1 MVGTKSVPT
10 LPLAKGNLFMA
21 HRCGFTQKVLT
32 ATLQTHGFVNVASIK
47 RGAPGYDL
55 WALATKQAMEEA
67 SLRELA
73 ILHFP
78 GSKS

>member
-1 MVGTKSVPT
+1 M
-10 LPLAKGNLFMA
+10 ARGNLFMA

-32 ATLQTHGFVNVASIK
+32 GTLQAHGFVNVASMK

-67 SLRELA
+67 TLRELA
-73 ILHFP
+73 ALHFP
-78 GSKS
+78 GTQP